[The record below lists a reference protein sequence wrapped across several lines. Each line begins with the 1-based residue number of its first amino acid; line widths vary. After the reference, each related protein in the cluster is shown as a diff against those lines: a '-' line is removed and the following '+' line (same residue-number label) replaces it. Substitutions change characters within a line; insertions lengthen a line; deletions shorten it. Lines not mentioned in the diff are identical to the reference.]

1 MAQVAPVNAGGA
13 DAADSGQS
21 LAAYQARES
30 ALYQIRDALLEAD
43 KWDAFL
49 ENLQQRGL
57 PEARARQIIDVPVP
71 MDLHLHSTHSDGQVP
86 AHKLAWLARIMG
98 LRTIALADHDSI
110 SGTRDLYSE
119 ATLLGLAAIPAVELS
134 TGQAGLEILLYFP
147 DAGRFFDFLTT
158 PRGNRFARYL
168 EEKQQEVHEAT
179 LKVLAA
185 VNRWLKRQDIPPEQH
200 ITVEELDAWF
210 GGQKPYYPGTLAVL
224 GLKRLSDRQRKAL
237 GLRDPRTFNTKVV
250 TPALKRL
257 ADPPAAQADLR
268 RATEDV
274 RKQIAAIRRSRAG
287 AVAILSHPRELVTK
301 GRMSI
306 GQVAKTLEYLVQK
319 AGLDGIEIGCARDT
333 EADVRVWREI
343 VDDLGASSGKAK
355 APAPGPLIVS
365 SYTSDFHVLAP
376 GTATGEITLGFGLL
390 DERPGHRRGN
400 LRPQT
405 SPEEL
410 LEAMRHRAALRCKE

>member
-1 MAQVAPVNAGGA
+1 VAPVNAGGA

>member
-1 MAQVAPVNAGGA
+1 MAQLAPVNGGGA
-13 DAADSGQS
+13 APPDSGQS

-30 ALYQIRDALLEAD
+30 ALYQIRDALMAAD
-43 KWDAFL
+43 KWDVFL
-49 ENLQQRGL
+49 ESLQQRGL

-86 AHKLAWLARIMG
+86 AQKLAWLARIMG

-110 SGTRDLYSE
+110 SGTRDLYGE

-168 EEKQQEVHEAT
+168 EEKQQAVHEAT
-179 LKVLAA
+179 LKVLGA
-185 VNRWLKRQDIPPEQH
+185 VNRWLKRQDVPPERH

-224 GLKRLSDRQRKAL
+224 GLKRLSDRQRKTL
-237 GLRDPRTFNTKVV
+237 GIRDPRTFNTKVV

-257 ADPPAAQADLR
+257 ADPPAVQTDLR

-306 GQVAKTLEYLVQK
+306 GHVAKTLEYLVQK

-343 VDDLGASSGKAK
+343 VDDLGAPSGKGK
-355 APAPGPLIVS
+355 APAPRPLIVS

-390 DERPGHRRGN
+390 DERPEYRRGN

>member
-13 DAADSGQS
+13 APADSGQA

-30 ALYQIRDALLEAD
+30 ALYQIRDALLAAD

-86 AHKLAWLARIMG
+86 AQKLAWLARVMG
-98 LRTIALADHDSI
+98 LRTIALADHDSL

-158 PRGNRFARYL
+158 PRGNRFAKYL

-179 LKVLAA
+179 LKVLPA
-185 VNRWLKRQDIPPEQH
+185 VNRWLKRQDIPPERH

-237 GLRDPRTFNTKVV
+237 GIRDPRTFNTKVV

-343 VDDLGASSGKAK
+343 VDDLGASSGKGK

-390 DERPGHRRGN
+390 DERPEYRRGN

>member
-1 MAQVAPVNAGGA
+1 MAQLASANTGGA
-13 DAADSGQS
+13 APADSGQA
-21 LAAYQARES
+21 LAAYRARES
-30 ALYQIRDALLEAD
+30 AIYMVRDALDAAD
-43 KWDAFL
+43 KWDTFL
-49 ENLQQRGL
+49 ENLEQRGM

-86 AHKLAWLARIMG
+86 AQKLAWLARVMG

-110 SGTRDLYSE
+110 SGTRDLYGE
-119 ATLLGLAAIPAVELS
+119 ATLLGLAAVPAVELS

-158 PRGNRFARYL
+158 PRGTRFAKCL
-168 EEKQQEVHEAT
+168 EEKQQAVHEAT
-179 LKVLAA
+179 LKILAA
-185 VNRWLKRQDIPPEQH
+185 VNRWLKRQDVPPERH

-224 GLKRLSDRQRKAL
+224 GLKRLGDRQRKRL
-237 GLRDPRTFNTKVV
+237 GLRDPRAFNTKVV

-257 ADPPAAQADLR
+257 SDAPTAQADLR
-268 RATEDV
+268 LATEEV
-274 RKQIAAIRRSRAG
+274 RRQLASIRNSRAG
-287 AVAILSHPRELVTK
+287 AVAILSHPKELVTK
-301 GRMSI
+301 GRMSL
-306 GQVAKTLEYLVQK
+306 GQVARTLEYLVQK
-319 AGLDGIEIGCARDT
+319 AGLDGVEIGCARDT
-333 EADVRVWREI
+333 EADVRVWQEI
-343 VDDLGASSGKAK
+343 VADINARIGQGRIA
-355 APAPGPLIVS
+355 APGPLLVA

-390 DERPGHRRGN
+390 DERPAYRQGN

>member
-1 MAQVAPVNAGGA
+1 VAPVNAGGA

-30 ALYQIRDALLEAD
+30 ALYQVRDALLEAD

-250 TPALKRL
+250 TPALNRL